1 MRTIIPIISPLRRL
15 RQVDC
20 RKCQVSSGC
29 RVKYKKRKRNYK
41 TQLMGHCITG
51 RNKVRKNHAEICKRR
66 RSVPTTPN
74 PKPAELREM
83 RSLSIEWLHFLAKEK
98 ENVMSNVPAF
108 QGGGGR
114 G

>member
-1 MRTIIPIISPLRRL
+1 M
-15 RQVDC
+15 
-20 RKCQVSSGC
+20 
-29 RVKYKKRKRNYK
+29 
-41 TQLMGHCITG
+41 
-51 RNKVRKNHAEICKRR
+51 
-66 RSVPTTPN
+66 PTTPN